1 MEEWADWC
9 VVKEHYKATGRN
21 KAILS
26 VISGLKKLIE
36 AEIVA
41 RTSDYELDDTMRSVF
56 MDLLH
61 RASRKFD
68 KAKLDQYQNNEELK
82 QLPLDM
88 FFETSVDVMA
98 LSDRLSE
105 YLPLAREN
113 LERKDSLRELC
124 TLINDLDIKKLR
136 KELKQFLIEM
146 YVEEGGNG

>member
-1 MEEWADWC
+1 MEDWADWC
-9 VVKEHYKATGRN
+9 IVKEHYKTTKRN

-26 VISGLKKLIE
+26 IISGLKKLID
-36 AEIVA
+36 AEIIA
-41 RTSDYELDDTMRSVF
+41 RTSKYVLDGTVRSAF
-56 MDLLH
+56 MDLLYK
-61 RASRKFD
+61 ASRKFD

-113 LERKDSLRELC
+113 LERKDSLQELC
-124 TLINDLDIKKLR
+124 TLINDLDIKTLR
-136 KELKQFLIEM
+136 KVLKQFLIEM
-146 YVEEGGNG
+146 YVEEGENG

>member
-9 VVKEHYKATGRN
+9 IVKEHYKNTGRN
-21 KAILS
+21 KAILR
-26 VISGLKKLIE
+26 VISGLKKLID

-41 RTSDYELDDTMRSVF
+41 RRSNYELSDATRDAF

-68 KAKLDQYQNNEELK
+68 KAKLDQYKDNEELK

-88 FFETSVDVMA
+88 FFETDVTVMA
-98 LSDRLSE
+98 LSERLSE

-146 YVEEGGNG
+146 YVEEGENG